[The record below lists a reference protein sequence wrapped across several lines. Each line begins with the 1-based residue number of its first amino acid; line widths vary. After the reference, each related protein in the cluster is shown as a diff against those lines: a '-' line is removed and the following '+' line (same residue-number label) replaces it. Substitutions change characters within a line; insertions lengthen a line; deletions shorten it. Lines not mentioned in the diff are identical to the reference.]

1 MSVQSAKDFVAKV
14 NGDKSLADSLGSAAD
29 DDARRKIAADAG
41 FDFTKA
47 EMKEALSEGNSK
59 QLSDADL
66 DTVAGGSSATWV
78 GASAGVGG
86 AAAAAA

>member
-14 NGDKSLADSLGSAAD
+14 KGDKSIADSLGSAAD

-47 EMKEALSEGNSK
+47 EMSEALSAGGSK

-66 DTVAGGSSATWV
+66 DTVAGGSSASWV
-78 GASAGVGG
+78 TGAAVGG

>member
-14 NGDKSLADSLGSAAD
+14 KGDKSLADSLGSAD

-41 FDFTKA
+41 FDFTRV

-66 DTVAGGSSATWV
+66 DTVAGGASASWV
-78 GASAGVGG
+78 GTAAGVGG